1 MSVRSLSSQNFSQY
15 QEALST
21 SNSAKKSFSSI
32 IDLYQRLAINEEELE
47 ALQFDSLLTEIQ
59 SQYDLQKESFRNE
72 HQVLKG
78 VRKAIDERILIVE
91 QKLYLGLPD
100 DLTEM
105 DRLIAE
111 QEAIVADQE
120 ELNENE
126 LALLEKMS
134 QSDISYGKKLAALEQ
149 SKSNRELPLKSK
161 LDRQLSQV
169 AQAEK
174 QTVFRTNIFSIVI
187 ILIIPIILDYIAYLL
202 GLNGKTDTRL
212 IFSHY
217 VFLITFII
225 IEFFYVEKIKNLVS
239 TFLAKKQCDSFLN
252 EISASLDNIE
262 KAKRKLNI
270 NHN

>member
-1 MSVRSLSSQNFSQY
+1 MSVSSLSSQNFSQY

-21 SNSAKKSFSSI
+21 STSAKKSFTSI
-32 IDLYQRLAINEEELE
+32 IDLYQRLAINEQELE
-47 ALQFDSLLTEIQ
+47 VLQFDSLSTEIQ
-59 SQYDLQKESFRNE
+59 AQYDLQKESFRSE

-100 DLTEM
+100 DLAEM

-134 QSDISYGKKLAALEQ
+134 QSDISYGKKLAALDQ

-161 LDRQLSQV
+161 IDRQLSQV
-169 AQAEK
+169 ALAQK
-174 QTVFRTNIFSIVI
+174 QNTFRTNILSIVV
-187 ILIIPIILDYIAYLL
+187 ILLIPIILDYIAYLL

-217 VFLITFII
+217 VFLIAFIV
-225 IEFFYVEKIKNLVS
+225 IEFFFAEKIKNIVS
-239 TFLAKKQCDSFLN
+239 TFLAKKQCESFLS

-262 KAKRKLNI
+262 KAKRKLNV
-270 NHN
+270 NRH